1 MCFSIT
7 PLTHWSDR
15 GIWVCTISKGQEYYL
30 LVHPEVEWNPRL
42 VEVLTSHVEGTES
55 YLNQNERLLC
65 ASSDTPEGECE
76 EGDALKSSM

>member
-1 MCFSIT
+1 MCI
-7 PLTHWSDR
+7 
-15 GIWVCTISKGQEYYL
+15 ISKGQEYYL

-65 ASSDTPEGECE
+65 ASSDTPEEECE